1 MPIEST
7 PQPEIIDI
15 DEQLRLRRFDG
26 ECGFAL
32 EWYLDPETVWLVDG
46 VRTPYT
52 PEKLRGMYGYLDRHG
67 ELYFIEVMKDG
78 AFIPVGD
85 VTFWQEDMP
94 IVIGDPACRGKQIG
108 RKVVSALTQRAR
120 QLGWKEIFVDQIY
133 HYNVPSRKCFE
144 AAGFQLF
151 ASTEKGVTLRK
162 DLTI

>member
-1 MPIEST
+1 MPIENI
-7 PQPEIIDI
+7 PQPEIIEI

-46 VRTPYT
+46 VKTPYT

-67 ELYFIEVMKDG
+67 ELYFIEAKKDG

-94 IVIGDPACRGKQIG
+94 IVIGDPELRGKGVG
-108 RKVVSALTQRAR
+108 RKVIQALIERGR
-120 QLGWKEIFVDQIY
+120 QMGCETLGVGEIYDW
-133 HYNVPSRKCFE
+133 NEGSKRCFE
-144 AAGFQLF
+144 ACGFR
-151 ASTEKGVTLRK
+151 AVEKTEKGSRYELKIR
-162 DLTI
+162 

>member
-1 MPIEST
+1 MPIESI

-94 IVIGDPACRGKQIG
+94 IVIGDPELRGKGIG
-108 RKVVSALTQRAR
+108 RKVIQALIERGR
-120 QLGWKEIFVDQIY
+120 QLGYRTLGVGEIYDW
-133 HYNVPSRKCFE
+133 NEGSKRCFE
-144 AAGFQLF
+144 ACGFK
-151 ASTEKGVTLRK
+151 AVEKTEKGSRYELKIR
-162 DLTI
+162 

>member
-1 MPIEST
+1 MPIESI

-46 VRTPYT
+46 VQMPYT

-94 IVIGDPACRGKQIG
+94 IVIGDPELRGKGIG
-108 RKVVSALTQRAR
+108 RKVIQALIERGR
-120 QLGWKEIFVDQIY
+120 QLGYRTLGVGEIYDW
-133 HYNVPSRKCFE
+133 NEGSRRCFE
-144 AAGFQLF
+144 ACGFK
-151 ASTEKGVTLRK
+151 AVEKTEKGSRYELKIR
-162 DLTI
+162 